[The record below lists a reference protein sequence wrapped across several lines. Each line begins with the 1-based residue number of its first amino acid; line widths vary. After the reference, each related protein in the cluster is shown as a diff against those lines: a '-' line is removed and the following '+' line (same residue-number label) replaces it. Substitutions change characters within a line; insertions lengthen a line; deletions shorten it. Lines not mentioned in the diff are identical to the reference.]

1 MLHLHSQ
8 LKKLGLCFA
17 YSVDVGAR
25 QLAVGDT
32 GSGATMCEEQDPGLD
47 PDNVYQ
53 SNCQALEGA
62 CDSHGQDDIKRPGS
76 D

>member
-1 MLHLHSQ
+1 
-8 LKKLGLCFA
+8 
-17 YSVDVGAR
+17 
-25 QLAVGDT
+25 
-32 GSGATMCEEQDPGLD
+32 MCEEQDPGLD